1 MDMNPSQNS
10 SMSGLKLKRLA
21 ELKEFV
27 YSDRIDPD
35 KFRITVSDALL
46 LLESQWEDYCAGSEV
61 AFQIQR
67 ESDISK
73 LIAKAELEHS

>member
-1 MDMNPSQNS
+1 MDTNSSKNS
-10 SMSGLKLKRLA
+10 SMSTIKLKRLA

-46 LLESQWEDYCAGSEV
+46 LLESQWEEYCAGSEV

-67 ESDISK
+67 QDEIVRA
-73 LIAKAELEHS
+73 IAKEEIKPV

>member
-1 MDMNPSQNS
+1 MDTNQSPNS
-10 SMSGLKLKRLA
+10 SMSAIKLKRLA

-46 LLESQWEDYCAGSEV
+46 LLESQWEEYCAGAEE

-67 ESDISK
+67 QDEIVK
-73 LIAKAELEHS
+73 AIAKAEIKPV

>member
-1 MDMNPSQNS
+1 MDTNPSPNS
-10 SMSGLKLKRLA
+10 SMSAIKLKRLA

-46 LLESQWEDYCAGSEV
+46 LLESQWEDYCAGAEE

-67 ESDISK
+67 ESDIAK
-73 LIAKAELEHS
+73 LLAKEEIKPV

>member
-1 MDMNPSQNS
+1 MDTNPSKNLSMNS
-10 SMSGLKLKRLA
+10 IKLKRLA

-46 LLESQWEDYCAGSEV
+46 LLESQWEDYCAGAEE

-67 ESDISK
+67 QDDIVK
-73 LIAKAELEHS
+73 AIAKAESEHS

>member
-1 MDMNPSQNS
+1 MDTNQNKNS
-10 SMSGLKLKRLA
+10 SMSAIKLKRLA

-67 ESDISK
+67 ESDIAK
-73 LIAKAELEHS
+73 LIAKAESEHS

>member
-1 MDMNPSQNS
+1 MDMNQNKNS
-10 SMSGLKLKRLA
+10 SMSAIKLKRLA

-67 ESDISK
+67 ESDIAK
-73 LIAKAELEHS
+73 LIAKAESDRS

>member
-1 MDMNPSQNS
+1 MDINQNKNS
-10 SMSGLKLKRLA
+10 SMSAIKLKRLA

-46 LLESQWEDYCAGSEV
+46 LLESQWEEYCNGAEV

-67 ESDISK
+67 ESDIAKLLSK
-73 LIAKAELEHS
+73 EEIKPV

>member
-46 LLESQWEDYCAGSEV
+46 LLESQWEEYCAGAEE

-67 ESDISK
+67 ESDIAK
-73 LIAKAELEHS
+73 LIAKEELDRS

>member
-27 YSDRIDPD
+27 YSDKIDPD

-46 LLESQWEDYCAGSEV
+46 LLESQWEEYCAGSEV
-61 AFQIQR
+61 AFQIKR
-67 ESDISK
+67 ESDIAK
-73 LIAKAELEHS
+73 MIAKAELEHS

>member
-10 SMSGLKLKRLA
+10 SMSSIKLKRLA

-46 LLESQWEDYCAGSEV
+46 LLESQWEDYCAGAEE

-67 ESDISK
+67 QDDIVK
-73 LIAKAELEHS
+73 AIAKAESERS